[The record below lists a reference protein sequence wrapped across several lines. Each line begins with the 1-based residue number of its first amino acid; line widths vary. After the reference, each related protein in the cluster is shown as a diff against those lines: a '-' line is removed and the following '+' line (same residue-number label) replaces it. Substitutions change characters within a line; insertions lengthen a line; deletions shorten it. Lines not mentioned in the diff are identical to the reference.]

1 MKKLR
6 EIGIGLLAVFL
17 LLALA
22 GCGSSSAEEQE
33 TLTGTLDEM
42 KDFMFV
48 VTDSQNDSYA
58 FSFDQNHRPTGLDDV
73 TVGDRVTVTYTGTLS
88 VVDSFTGT
96 IVSVE
101 KAS

>member
-1 MKKLR
+1 MKKLQR
-6 EIGIGLLAVFL
+6 IGMGLLAGL
-17 LLALA
+17 LLFASA
-22 GCGSSSAEEQE
+22 GCGKQASAEQE
-33 TLTGTLDEM
+33 TLTGTLDEV

-58 FSFDQNHRPTGLDDV
+58 FPFDQNSKPEGLDEV
-73 TVGDRVTVTYTGTLS
+73 SVGDRVTVTYTGELS
-88 VVDSFTGT
+88 VVDNFTGT